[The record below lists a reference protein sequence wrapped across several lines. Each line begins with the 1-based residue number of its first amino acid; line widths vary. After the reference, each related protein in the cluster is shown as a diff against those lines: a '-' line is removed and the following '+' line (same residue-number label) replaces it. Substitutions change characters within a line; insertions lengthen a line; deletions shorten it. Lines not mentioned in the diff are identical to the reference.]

1 MSTRSNKIVSDN
13 QTNSS
18 FVSAF
23 DKLKEIQ
30 GHMTCLT
37 VIDKTTSC
45 SGFTYTCQWF
55 GGYYPSYTLVVMDT
69 MQIIKDYHDNQA
81 ATHKVVKVTHV
92 FNRVNV
98 C

>member
-18 FVSAF
+18 FASAF

-30 GHMTCLT
+30 GHMA

-55 GGYYPSYTLVVMDT
+55 GGLLP
-69 MQIIKDYHDNQA
+69 
-81 ATHKVVKVTHV
+81 
-92 FNRVNV
+92 
-98 C
+98 